1 MTHNPRKRGRWVRLT
16 SQDVFRAFI
25 KDRGLSYKQLGD
37 MAGCHKSMIGQLVN
51 GDRSTCTEDLAR
63 SIARVFNVP
72 VEALFAPSES
82 AISSRNDKRRQ
93 ARKAAA

>member
-1 MTHNPRKRGRWVRLT
+1 MAHDPRKRGKWVRLR
-16 SQDVFRAFI
+16 SQDIFRSFI
-25 KDRGLSYKQLGD
+25 KDRKLSYKQVGD

-51 GDRSTCTEDLAR
+51 GDRTTCTEDLAL

-72 VEALFAPSES
+72 MEALFVPSPS

-93 ARKAAA
+93 AREDAA